1 MLKYNEYITERIGVK
16 KIVKKID
23 KNELIEASKRG
34 SANKVKEL
42 LKKGEYD
49 INEQDK
55 EGKTAL
61 MWATLNRF
69 ISVVDVLID
78 AKADTNIKD
87 NFSRTALMMATT
99 MKVIDKLLEG
109 SADINIQ
116 SNLGQTAIIQYL
128 SYNQSIYFTVLEK
141 FLKLG
146 LNLDLKDNNGDN
158 LYDHVK
164 KSIKV
169 LGGLE
174 RVNFFKD
181 VEKYLDENFPQYKE
195 EWELKQNMEKYNL

>member
-23 KNELIEASKRG
+23 KNELIAAAKRG

-61 MWATLNRF
+61 MYASLNRF
-69 ISVVDVLID
+69 ISVVDILVD

-109 SADINIQ
+109 GADINIQ

-195 EWELKQNMEKYNL
+195 EWELKQNIEKYNL

>member
-1 MLKYNEYITERIGVK
+1 MLKYNEFIVEKVVK
-16 KIVKKID
+16 KVY
-23 KNELIEASKRG
+23 KNELIEAAKRG
-34 SANKVKEL
+34 SANKVKDL

-61 MWATLNRF
+61 MYAALNKF
-69 ISVVDVLID
+69 ISVVDILIN
-78 AKADTNIKD
+78 AKADTNIRD
-87 NFSRTALMMATT
+87 YLGRTALMMSST

-109 SADINIQ
+109 GADVNIQ
-116 SNLGQTAIIQYL
+116 SNKGVTAIIDYL
-128 SYNQSIYFTVLEK
+128 QFNQANYFTILEK

-164 KSIKV
+164 RNIKV
-169 LGGLE
+169 LEGLS
-174 RVNFFKD
+174 RVNFFLE
-181 VEKYLDENFPQYKE
+181 VEKYLDEHFPQYKE
-195 EWELKQNMEKYNL
+195 EWEFKQNIDKYGL